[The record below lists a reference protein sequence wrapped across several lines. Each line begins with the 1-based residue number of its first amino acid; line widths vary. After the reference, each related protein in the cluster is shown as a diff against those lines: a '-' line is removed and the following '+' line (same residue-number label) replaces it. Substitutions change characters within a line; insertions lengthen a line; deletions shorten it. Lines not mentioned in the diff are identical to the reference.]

1 MRRSTT
7 LNQVVQLIVNA
18 RLITGDK
25 ARITM
30 HSRAD
35 YRLFIA

>member
-1 MRRSTT
+1 
-7 LNQVVQLIVNA
+7 VNT